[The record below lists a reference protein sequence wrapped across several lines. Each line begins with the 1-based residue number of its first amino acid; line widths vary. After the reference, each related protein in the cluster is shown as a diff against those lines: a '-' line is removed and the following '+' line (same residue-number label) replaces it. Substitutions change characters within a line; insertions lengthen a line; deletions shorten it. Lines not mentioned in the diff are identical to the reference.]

1 MYVFQTNLSRT
12 NWWPCYL
19 MKSPSCDYYWTSQM
33 ISQHWY
39 WRQQAFTWADHD
51 QVLCRHMQSLGPNR
65 LSVSLLT
72 TSPDSYVVPIVR
84 IGLGENWSVISAS
97 KWAHVIFFS
106 ACVPLP
112 PPRYPTYIVAPGE
125 LSRKPWFVPHIPFHI
140 HMSCPFSENIWI
152 AILKRDSH
160 TYVISWHHTVIVR

>member
-51 QVLCRHMQSLGPNR
+51 QVLCRHMQSLGPNG
-65 LSVSLLT
+65 LSASLLT

-97 KWAHVIFFS
+97 KWAHVIFFQPVYHCPHQDIQRTLS
-106 ACVPLP
+106 HLGSFPENLGL
-112 PPRYPTYIVAPGE
+112 YHISHFTYTCHAHSVKTFE
-125 LSRKPWFVPHIPFHI
+125 LQF
-140 HMSCPFSENIWI
+140 
-152 AILKRDSH
+152 
-160 TYVISWHHTVIVR
+160 